1 MRLAFITF
9 LCLIFCAVNA
19 QRGKDGA
26 KTVGGTE
33 VVNEYTTL
41 SADAMTGATAVT
53 VNSNNLNANG
63 RFTGALAAGDLI
75 LIIQIQGATINGQL
89 HPTFGDVCDPNNST
103 WGSIAS
109 LNNCGNWEYV
119 EVTGTTGTTIINLRC
134 GLSKS
139 YTSSGRVQVVRV
151 PRYSDLTVTGTLT
164 ADDWNGT
171 SGGILAVEVNGST
184 TINGMLDVTS
194 LGFRGGSVAGN
205 NGSLDFNF
213 NWFAGTTQDKG
224 GEKGESVVG
233 DWADYQLV
241 GGRYAKGA
249 IGNGGG
255 GGSAHNAGGA
265 GGANASNGVN
275 TWSGVGVPDFITG
288 SYATAWALEG
298 LTPGSESSGGGRGG
312 YAWSNNSNNPLTTG
326 PGNSAWAGDN
336 RNNLGGYGGRDLD
349 YSTGKLFFGGGGGGG
364 HENDNQGGNGG
375 DGGGMIFISSNG
387 AISGTGSIIA
397 NGENGQSSDYT
408 SAGFGQVTNK
418 DGSGGAGA
426 GGTVFVSSP
435 SSISGISISVNGGN
449 GGNQVLNFGAFA
461 SSNEAQGPGGGG
473 GGGYIRTNGITGST
487 SVNGGNS
494 GTTNASTM
502 SSFPPNGASGGDVG
516 LVESTLFTGSS
527 LASVN
532 DTICVGSTA
541 NLSATGS
548 PETGSTIVWYDA
560 GWNQVGTGSSMTTG
574 VLSSN
579 SMFFYGSCPGTDF
592 DTVYVI
598 VSPAVVIDDSG
609 VIIADESCAGG
620 DGSITGIL
628 VSGGIG
634 SYTFDWNGG
643 PSSAMDTTGAT
654 AGTYSLVV
662 TDAAGCTDASG
673 PYSIGT
679 GSGLSIDVT
688 GVIIADETCAGNDG
702 SITGILVTGG
712 TSPYTYSWNGG
723 SASGADTLSASAGS
737 YTLVVTDQ
745 LGCVDSIAPISIGS
759 LTGLTV
765 DISGMIIN
773 DANCAASD
781 GSITGIL
788 VTGGTLPYSYTWNGS
803 LASSEDTVGLAA
815 GSYTLQ
821 VTDDNGCVISSGPH
835 LVNSV
840 NTLAIDSVG
849 FLLSDE
855 NCTAADG
862 SITGITVSGG
872 GTPYSYF
879 WNGVPAS
886 GADTTGLGA
895 GSYMLVVADNN
906 GCIDSTGVYTINSVN
921 TLAIDSVGF
930 LLSDENC
937 TATDGSITG
946 ITVSGGGTPYSYFWN
961 GVPASGADTTGL
973 GSGSYTLVVS
983 DINGCIDSTGIYTIS
998 SVNSMVIDT
1007 TGAVIADANCGA
1019 ADGGVSGI
1027 LVSGMGSS
1035 YTYSWNGAISASIDL
1050 TGAPSGIYTLVVTD
1064 DNGCIDSTGVYNVG
1078 SVSTLSIDT
1087 AGMSIVNENCTA
1099 GDGSITGIVVTGGT
1113 TPYTFQWNGS
1123 GATGAD
1129 TVGLSSGTYTLTV
1142 TDNAGC
1148 TEVIGPISVG
1158 TSTTLTSS
1166 DSGVIISDEHCG
1178 MADGA
1183 INGIVASGAG
1193 TLSYEWNGTSSS
1205 GIDTIGLANGM
1216 YTLVITD
1223 GNGCVDSLG
1232 PYTINNIS
1240 GPVIDTSSIL
1250 VTNDAC
1256 NQGIGSIVNISTSGG
1271 TGPVNMDWNGTASGI
1286 DLTGLFAGNY
1296 TLVVTDSVGCMDS
1309 VGPVVIL
1316 DIGSPTAAFT
1326 ATPMVTDV
1334 NNPLV
1339 VFTDASSSDVTSWYW
1354 TFDSLGIDSVQH
1366 PSFNFYDPGSYIVT
1380 LAVSNSLGCADSLSL
1395 TIIVNEVDSI
1405 VVPNIVTPDGNGQND
1420 VFRISGLPTGSL
1432 VSIYNRWGQKLF
1444 EAQNY
1449 LNNWDGRTSTGERVK
1464 DGTYYYI
1471 IVDPQGVKYTGHV
1484 SIIGG

>member
-1 MRLAFITF
+1 MRLTFITF
-9 LCLIFCAVNA
+9 LCLIFCATNA
-19 QRGKDGA
+19 QRGKDGT
-26 KTVGGTE
+26 KSVGGTE

-41 SADAMTGATAVT
+41 SADAIAGATAIT

-75 LIIQIQGATINGQL
+75 LIIQIQGATMNGQL

-119 EVTGTTGTTIINLRC
+119 EVAGTSGTTIINLRC

-139 YTSSGRVQVVRV
+139 YTSSGEVQVVRI

-164 ADDWNGT
+164 ADAWNGT
-171 SGGILAVEVNGST
+171 TGGILAVEVNGNT
-184 TINGMLDVTS
+184 TIDGTLDVNA
-194 LGFRGGSVAGN
+194 LGFRGGNVAGN

-213 NWFAGTTQDKG
+213 TWFAGTTHDKG

-233 DWADYQLV
+233 DRVDYQLV
-241 GGRYAKGA
+241 GGRFAKGA

-255 GGSAHNAGGA
+255 GGSSHNAGGA

-275 TWSGVGVPDFITG
+275 TWTGVGIPDFITG

-298 LTPGSESSGGGRGG
+298 LAPGSESSGGGRGG
-312 YAWSNNSNNPLTTG
+312 YAWSSNTNNPLTTG
-326 PGNSAWAGDN
+326 PGNGAWSGDN
-336 RNNLGGYGGRDLD
+336 RNNSGGYGGRDLD

-364 HENDNQGGNGG
+364 HQNDSQGGDGG
-375 DGGGMIFISSNG
+375 DGGGMVFISSNG
-387 AISGTGSIIA
+387 AISGIGSIIA
-397 NGENGQSSDYT
+397 NGENGQGSDYT
-408 SAGFGQVTNK
+408 SAGLGQVTNK

-473 GGGYIRTNGITGST
+473 GGGYIRTNGITGSAN
-487 SVNGGNS
+487 VNGGNS
-494 GTTNASTM
+494 GTTNSSTM

-541 NLSATGS
+541 TLSATGS
-548 PETGSTIVWYDA
+548 PETGSTIVWYDSA
-560 GWNQVGTGSSMTTG
+560 WNQVGTGSTMATG
-574 VLSSN
+574 VIVSN

-634 SYTFDWNGG
+634 SYTYDWNGG
-643 PSSAMDTTGAT
+643 PSSAIDTTGAS
-654 AGTYSLVV
+654 AGTFSLVV

-673 PYSIGT
+673 PYVIGT

-688 GVIIADETCAGNDG
+688 GVIIADESCAGNDG

-712 TSPYTYSWNGG
+712 TSPYTYSWNG
-723 SASGADTLSASAGS
+723 SPSSGADTIGATAGS

-745 LGCVDSIAPISIGS
+745 LGCIDSIAPISIGS
-759 LTGLTV
+759 LAGLAV
-765 DISGMIIN
+765 DISGISIN
-773 DANCAASD
+773 DANCAAAD
-781 GSITGIL
+781 GSISGIV
-788 VTGGTLPYSYTWNGS
+788 VTGGSLPYSYTWNGS
-803 LASSEDTVGLAA
+803 PASSEDTVGVVA

-821 VTDDNGCVISSGPH
+821 ITDDNGCIISSGPH
-835 LVNSV
+835 IV
-840 NTLAIDSVG
+840 
-849 FLLSDE
+849 
-855 NCTAADG
+855 
-862 SITGITVSGG
+862 
-872 GTPYSYF
+872 
-879 WNGVPAS
+879 
-886 GADTTGLGA
+886 
-895 GSYMLVVADNN
+895 
-906 GCIDSTGVYTINSVN
+906 NSVN

-946 ITVSGGGTPYSYFWN
+946 ITVSGGGLPYSYFWN
-961 GVPASGADTTGL
+961 GVAASGADTTGL
-973 GSGSYTLVVS
+973 GAGSYTLVVS
-983 DINGCIDSTGIYTIS
+983 DNNGCIDSTGVYTIN
-998 SVNSMVIDT
+998 SVNSMAIDT
-1007 TGAVIADANCGA
+1007 SGFVITDANCGA

-1027 LVSGMGSS
+1027 IVSGMGSS

-1050 TGAPSGIYTLVVTD
+1050 AGVPAGIYTLVITD
-1064 DNGCIDSTGVYNVG
+1064 NNGCMDSTGVYNVG
-1078 SVSTLSIDT
+1078 SISTLSIDT
-1087 AGMSIVNENCTA
+1087 TGMLIVNENCTA
-1099 GDGSITGIVVTGGT
+1099 TDGSITGIVVTGGT
-1113 TPYTFQWNGS
+1113 APYTYQWNGF

-1148 TEVIGPISVG
+1148 TEVVGPISVG
-1158 TSTTLTSS
+1158 TSSTLTSS
-1166 DSGVIISDEHCG
+1166 ATGIVISEEHCG

-1183 INGIVASGAG
+1183 IIGIVASGAG
-1193 TLSYEWNGTSSS
+1193 TLSYEWNGTLSS
-1205 GIDTIGLANGM
+1205 GIDTIGLPIGV
-1216 YTLVITD
+1216 YSLVITD

-1250 VTNDAC
+1250 ITHDAC
-1256 NQGIGSIVNISTSGG
+1256 NQGIGSIVNIITSGG
-1271 TGPVNMDWNGTASGI
+1271 SGPVTIDWNGTVSSI
-1286 DLTGLFAGNY
+1286 DMTGLFAGNY
-1296 TLVVTDSVGCMDS
+1296 TLIVTDSVGCSDS
-1309 VGPVVIL
+1309 VGPVIIL

-1326 ATPMVTDV
+1326 ATPMITDV
-1334 NNPLV
+1334 NEPLV
-1339 VFTDASSSDVTSWYW
+1339 VFMDASSSDVTSWYW
-1354 TFDSLGIDSVQH
+1354 MFDSLGVDSVQN
-1366 PSFNFYDPGSYIVT
+1366 PSFNFYNPGSYIVT
-1380 LAVSNSLGCADSLSL
+1380 LVVINSSGCSDSVDL
-1395 TIIVNEVDSI
+1395 TIIVNDVDSI
-1405 VVPNIVTPDGNGQND
+1405 VVPNVVTPDGNGQND
-1420 VFRISGLPTGSL
+1420 IFRITGLPAGSL

-1444 EAQNY
+1444 ETQNY